1 MFDPNV
7 LNGVGGE
14 GLICFGLGYPETVP
28 RTTTTGGDMG
38 VGPPDVA
45 AVLPHAEEPTL
56 PSQACAWGEW

>member
-28 RTTTTGGDMG
+28 RTVTMGGDMG
-38 VGPPDVA
+38 AGPPDVA
-45 AVLPHAEEPTL
+45 AVLPQAGKPAL
-56 PSQACAWGEW
+56 PSHAYAWGEW